1 MNIQEIIV
9 HILILFASGYT
20 LYHILLIFK
29 SKPGNSC
36 GCSSCDVKNKFK
48 ELK

>member
-1 MNIQEIIV
+1 MSIQEILVYI
-9 HILILFASGYT
+9 IILFAVLYT
-20 LYHILLIFK
+20 IYQAFLIVK
-29 SKPGNSC
+29 NKPGNSC